1 MSKQVSGVGG
11 ELITGCVAVAHAIRL
26 ADVDVIAAYPIRP
39 YTGVMN
45 AVAQMIADGEFD
57 AEYIVADSEHS
68 QFEIGKHASMVGARA
83 FVGSSGVGWAY
94 AAEPIVITATN
105 RAPVVAM
112 VGNRALDDPGAFGTE
127 HNETLMTRDI
137 GWMFS
142 WASDAQEAMDMTL
155 LSYRVSED
163 PKVMLPSAVCV
174 DGSFVTHIKYP
185 VDIPSRGQVEKF
197 LPPYKPIHVLHP
209 DNPISVAP
217 QCNDEYVFE
226 TRKQIDDAVRR
237 EPEVILQAHKDFSQ
251 IFGRQHEP
259 FLERYMIEDAD
270 VLLVGIGSL
279 ALAARAAVRELRSEG
294 KKIGFVRIKRFR
306 PFPADELKE
315 LLIGR
320 DAVGV
325 IDVDFS
331 FGSPNHGGVLYHE
344 LRSALYDEPERP
356 PTVNFIAGLGGRPIT
371 IGTVREI
378 AEIVYKAAEKGKPEK
393 NVHWI
398 DVRE

>member
-1 MSKQVSGVGG
+1 MLKQISGGG
-11 ELITGCVAVAHAIRL
+11 KELITGCVAVAHAIRL
-26 ADVDVIAAYPIRP
+26 SDVDVIAAYPIRP

-45 AVAQMIADGEFD
+45 AVAEMIGNGEFD

-68 QFEIGKHASMVGARA
+68 QFEIGKHAAMVGARA

-94 AAEPIVITATN
+94 AAEPIIITATN

-127 HNETLMTRDI
+127 HNETLMTRDV
-137 GWMFS
+137 GWMLS
-142 WASDAQEAMDMTL
+142 WACDAQEAMDLTL
-155 LSYRVSED
+155 LSYRISED
-163 PKVMLPSAVCV
+163 HRIMLPSAVCV

-185 VDIPSRGQVEKF
+185 VEIPSSEQVNEF
-197 LPPYKPIHVLHP
+197 LPPYKLPHALHP
-209 DNPISVAP
+209 DRPISVAP
-217 QCNDEYVFE
+217 QCNEEYVFE

-237 EPEVILQAHKDFSQ
+237 EPEAIADAHKDFSK

-270 VLLVGIGSL
+270 IILIGIGSM
-279 ALAARAAVRELRSEG
+279 ALAARASVRELRRGG
-294 KKIGFVRIKRFR
+294 KKIGFVRVKRFR

-315 LLIGR
+315 LLAGR
-320 DAVGV
+320 EAVGI

-331 FGSPNHGGVLYHE
+331 FGSPNHGGVLYQE
-344 LRSALYDEPERP
+344 IRSTLYDEPEKP
-356 PTVNFIAGLGGRPIT
+356 PTVDFIAGLGGRPLT
-371 IGTVREI
+371 IETFREI
-378 AEIVYKAAEKGKPEK
+378 AKISFKTAERGKPEK
-393 NVHWI
+393 DVVWI

>member
-1 MSKQVSGVGG
+1 MLKQVHGG
-11 ELITGCVAVAHAIRL
+11 RALITGCVAVAHAIRL

-68 QFEIGKHASMVGARA
+68 QFEIGKHASLVGARA

-105 RAPVVAM
+105 RAPVVAL

-142 WASDAQEAMDMTL
+142 WAADAQEALDLTL
-155 LSYRVSED
+155 LAYRISED
-163 PKVMLPSAVCV
+163 PEVMLPGAVCA

-185 VDIPSRGQVEKF
+185 VEVPSQEQVEKF
-197 LPPYKPIHVLHP
+197 LPPYQPMHVLHP
-209 DNPISVAP
+209 DRPITVAP

-226 TRKQIDDAVRR
+226 TRRQMDEAARR
-237 EPEVILQAHKDFSQ
+237 EPEIIARAHEEFSQ
-251 IFGRQHEP
+251 IFGRQRDP
-259 FLERYMIEDAD
+259 FLERYMTEDAD
-270 VLLVGIGSL
+270 VMLVGIGSM
-279 ALAARAAVRELRSEG
+279 ALAARAAVRALRG
-294 KKIGFVRIKRFR
+294 AGRKVGFIRVKRFR
-306 PFPADELKE
+306 PFPADQLKE
-315 LLIGR
+315 LLLGKE
-320 DAVGV
+320 AVGV
-325 IDVDFS
+325 IDIDFS
-331 FGSPNHGGVLYHE
+331 FGSPLHGGVLYHE
-344 LRSALYDEPERP
+344 IRSALYDEEDRP
-356 PTVNFIAGLGGRPIT
+356 PTVNFIAGLGGRPV
-371 IGTVREI
+371 TVGSLMEMSDVTFKT
-378 AEIVYKAAEKGKPEK
+378 AEAGRPEK

>member
-1 MSKQVSGVGG
+1 MLKQVPGG
-11 ELITGCVAVAHAIRL
+11 KELITGCVAVAHAIRL

-45 AVAQMIADGEFD
+45 AVAEMIANGEFD
-57 AEYIVADSEHS
+57 AEYMVADSEHS
-68 QFEIGKHASMVGARA
+68 QFEIGKHASLVGARA

-94 AAEPIVITATN
+94 AAEPIIITATN
-105 RAPVVAM
+105 RAPIVAL

-142 WASDAQEAMDMTL
+142 WAADAQEAMDLTL
-155 LSYRVSED
+155 LAYRISED

-185 VDIPSRGQVEKF
+185 VEVSSPEQVEKF
-197 LPPYKPIHVLHP
+197 LPPYRPMHVLHP
-209 DNPISVAP
+209 DHPITVAP
-217 QCNDEYVFE
+217 QCNEEYVFE
-226 TRKQIDDAVRR
+226 TRKQMDEAVRR
-237 EPEVILQAHKDFSQ
+237 EPEVIVQAHKDFSR
-251 IFGRQHEP
+251 IFDRQHDP
-259 FLERYMIEDAD
+259 FLERYMTEDSD
-270 VLLVGIGSL
+270 ILLIGIGSM
-279 ALAARAAVRELRSEG
+279 ALAARAAVREFRDEG

-306 PFPADELKE
+306 PFPTDELKE
-315 LLIGR
+315 LLLGK
-320 DAVGV
+320 DAVGI

-331 FGSPNHGGVLYHE
+331 FGSPLHGGVLYHE
-344 LRSALYDEPERP
+344 IRSTLYDEPERP

-371 IGTVREI
+371 VGSLREMADI
-378 AEIVYKAAEKGKPEK
+378 TIKTAEAGKPAK